1 MIYKWREKKA
11 KLEGQEYQNKLVF
24 TLGGGGGW
32 GGGDEIWYNAE
43 IPQLST

>member
-24 TLGGGGGW
+24 TLGGGGG
-32 GGGDEIWYNAE
+32 GGGMKFGTMQKSLN
-43 IPQLST
+43 